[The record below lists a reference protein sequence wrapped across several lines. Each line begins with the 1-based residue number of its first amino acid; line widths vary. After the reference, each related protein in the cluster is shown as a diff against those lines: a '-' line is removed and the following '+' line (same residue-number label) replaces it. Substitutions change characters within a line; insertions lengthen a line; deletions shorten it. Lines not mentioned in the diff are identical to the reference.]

1 MDRPHL
7 GRPAAPIDAAAGPQI
22 GGIAQRIASAISLG
36 MLSVGERLPPEA
48 DLASQFGIA
57 VATLRKA
64 LAELRAEGIVETRR
78 GRNGGTF
85 VVQSPFPS
93 SETLRASLLRTST
106 VALRD
111 FFDEHA
117 AVSGMSA
124 RLAAERT
131 SPDSRTR
138 LAEFAFQAR
147 EARTARDRALA
158 DSRFHFEV
166 AVLSQSQRLLT
177 AEQRLQSELSPFL
190 WSDGVSQA
198 SPQHAFTEHLAL
210 VMAIEQRDAA
220 EAERLALEHVG
231 TNLQLVIDAK
241 LALGRAAAHDP
252 MTGGPESEAET
263 PS

>member
-1 MDRPHL
+1 MQQPLL
-7 GRPAAPIDAAAGPQI
+7 GQTPSQGEGTPSGPNV
-22 GGIAQRIASAISLG
+22 GGIAQRISSAISMG

-48 DLASQFGIA
+48 ELASQFGIA

-64 LAELRAEGIVETRR
+64 LAKLRAQGVVETRR

-85 VVQSPFPS
+85 VVQAPFPS
-93 SETLRASLLRTST
+93 SEALQASLRATSL

-117 AVSGMSA
+117 AVSGMAA

-131 SPDSRTR
+131 EPGRRTR

-147 EARTARDRALA
+147 EARSSRERSMA

-166 AVLSQSQRLLT
+166 AVLSHSQRLLT

-190 WSDGVSQA
+190 WCEGVCRA
-198 SPQHAFTEHLAL
+198 SAQLAFTEHLAITT
-210 VMAIEQRDAA
+210 AIEQQRA
-220 EAERLALEHVG
+220 EEAQRLAVDHVKG
-231 TNLQLVIDAK
+231 NMRLIIDGK
-241 LALGRAAAHDP
+241 IALGRAQGAAAP
-252 MTGGPESEAET
+252 PRTLGGFR
-263 PS
+263 